1 MAGAPIYSG
10 DAVVVTVVAVAV
22 AVVVVAVVVVTISPQ
37 HKSDVYTLS
46 PLLQVTLVLGRATG
60 IPRVSC

>member
-10 DAVVVTVVAVAV
+10 DADG
-22 AVVVVAVVVVTISPQ
+22 VVVVGGGVVVVVVVTISPQ
-37 HKSDVYTLS
+37 HKSDVYTLLS
-46 PLLQVTLVLGRATG
+46 QVTLVLGRATG

>member
-10 DAVVVTVVAVAV
+10 DAVVV
-22 AVVVVAVVVVTISPQ
+22 VVVVAVVVAVVVTISPQ
-37 HKSDVYTLS
+37 HKSDVYTLLS
-46 PLLQVTLVLGRATG
+46 QVTLVLGRATG

>member
-10 DAVVVTVVAVAV
+10 DAAG
-22 AVVVVAVVVVTISPQ
+22 VVVVVGVVVVTISPQ
-37 HKSDVYTLS
+37 HKSDVYTL
-46 PLLQVTLVLGRATG
+46 LLSQVTLVLGRATG

>member
-10 DAVVVTVVAVAV
+10 DADG
-22 AVVVVAVVVVTISPQ
+22 VVVVGGGVVVVVVVTISPQ
-37 HKSDVYTLS
+37 HKSDVYTL
-46 PLLQVTLVLGRATG
+46 LLSQVTLVLGRATG

>member
-10 DAVVVTVVAVAV
+10 DADG
-22 AVVVVAVVVVTISPQ
+22 VVVVGGGVVVVVVVTISPQ

-46 PLLQVTLVLGRATG
+46 PLSQVTLVLGRATG